1 MEKIFMKRLT
11 GNLLVFA
18 FLLSGCIEFSNNSS
32 SKDTN
37 TSKEAVSESVSTDRV
52 YNFNALVRLDL
63 IKILDQYPN
72 AKSLIILNGD
82 GSSGASMSASEARV
96 MREVS
101 LNPSKSGSFVVR
113 VKMESGH
120 IVSVRI

>member
-1 MEKIFMKRLT
+1 MKRLT